1 MRLARHLAA
10 LILAALLSVGC
21 AARPAALAPAT
32 LDAVAQRYVVLLL
45 QLGRVSPDDVD
56 SYYGPDSLKAAAMA
70 DSLAPTEIA
79 TAADSLRGFLGE
91 TAPQEWEPL
100 VRLRHGF
107 LRRQLAAMVARARML
122 DGDSLSFDQEAL
134 ALYDMVV
141 TPRPDSVYAAA
152 LDRIEALLP
161 GAGPLHAR
169 VQVFEKQL
177 HIPAARLDTVMRVAI
192 EEARRRTREHI
203 ALPDSE
209 AFRIEY
215 VKDVPW
221 SAYNWYQ
228 GGYQS
233 LIQVNA
239 TFPIHMNRVLDLA
252 CHEGYP
258 GHHVYGVLLEQ
269 ELVRKR
275 GWVEFTAMPLR
286 TPMGPIAEGTAVV
299 ALDVAFPPAERER
312 WERDVLFPLA
322 GLDTSLYARH
332 LALQA
337 AMDSLSGWNIDNA
350 RDYLDGRRTR
360 EQALAA
366 VVRYG
371 LRPPEQADRSV
382 RFYETYRAY
391 TVNYGLGKQLAL
403 DWLVSQGGS
412 VDQPARRWELY
423 SQLLGAPKLPHD
435 LRAEIAAAAKRH

>member
-1 MRLARHLAA
+1 MLRSRALALIALLASLAA
-10 LILAALLSVGC
+10 GC
-21 AARPAALAPAT
+21 AAPAAKLAPAT
-32 LDAVAQRYVVLLL
+32 LDSVAQRYVVLLL

-56 SYYGPDSLKAAAMA
+56 SYYGPDSLKAMAMA
-70 DSLAPTEIA
+70 DSLAPPSIA
-79 TAADSLRGFLGE
+79 AAADSLRGVLGD
-91 TAPQEWEPL
+91 TAPERWEPL

-107 LRRQLAAMVARARML
+107 LRRQLAAMAARARML
-122 DGDSLSFDQEAL
+122 SGDSLSFDAEAL
-134 ALYDMVV
+134 VLYDMVV

-152 LDRIEALLP
+152 LGRIEALLP
-161 GAGPLHAR
+161 GPGPLHSR
-169 VQVFEKQL
+169 VQAFEKQL

-192 EEARRRTREHI
+192 EETRRRTREHI

-209 AFRIEY
+209 TFRIEL

-233 LIQVNA
+233 LIQVNS
-239 TFPIHMNRVLDLA
+239 TFPMHMSRVLDLA

-299 ALDVAFPPAERER
+299 ALDVAFPPPERER

-332 LALQA
+332 QALQA

-350 RDYLDGRRTR
+350 RDYLDGRKSRD
-360 EQALAA
+360 EALAT

-403 DWLVSQGGS
+403 DWLTSQGGTA
-412 VDQPARRWELY
+412 DQPARRWELY
-423 SQLLGAPKLPHD
+423 SRLLGAPKLPHD
-435 LRAEIAAAAKRH
+435 LRAEIAAAGKR

>member
-1 MRLARHLAA
+1 MRLVRGLTAP
-10 LILAALLSVGC
+10 LIAALLAAGC
-21 AARPAALAPAT
+21 SARPALLAPAT

-56 SYYGPDSLKAAAMA
+56 SYYGPDSLKAMAMA
-70 DSLAPTEIA
+70 DSLAPVAIA
-79 TAADSLRGFLGE
+79 ATADSLRGVLGDAVPE
-91 TAPQEWEPL
+91 AWEPL

-107 LRRQLAAMVARARML
+107 LRRQLAAMATRARML
-122 DGDSLSFDQEAL
+122 SGDSLSFDAEAL

-152 LDRIEALLP
+152 LDRIDALLP
-161 GAGPLHAR
+161 GDAPLHAR
-169 VQVFEKQL
+169 VQAFEKRL

-192 EEARRRTREHI
+192 AEARRRTREHI

-239 TFPIHMNRVLDLA
+239 SFPIHMDRVLDLA

-258 GHHVYGVLLEQ
+258 GHHVYGVLLEK

-299 ALDVAFPPAERER
+299 ALEVAFPPAERER

-332 LALQA
+332 RALQA

-350 RDYLDGRRTR
+350 REYLDGRRTR
-360 EQALAA
+360 EQALASI
-366 VVRYG
+366 VRYG

-382 RFYETYRAY
+382 RFYEVYRAY

-403 DWLVSQGGS
+403 DWLSSQGGTA
-412 VDQPARRWELY
+412 DQPARRWELY
-423 SQLLGAPKLPHD
+423 SRLLGAPKLPHD
-435 LRAEIAAAAKRH
+435 LRAEIAAAAKQH

>member
-1 MRLARHLAA
+1 VLRSRALALIALLASLAA
-10 LILAALLSVGC
+10 GC
-21 AARPAALAPAT
+21 AAPAAKLAPAT
-32 LDAVAQRYVVLLL
+32 LDSVAQRYVVLLL

-56 SYYGPDSLKAAAMA
+56 SYYGPDSLRAMAMA
-70 DSLAPTEIA
+70 DSLAPTAIA
-79 TAADSLRGFLGE
+79 AAADSLRGVLGDAASE
-91 TAPQEWEPL
+91 DWEPL

-107 LRRQLAAMVARARML
+107 LRRQLAAMAARARML
-122 DGDSLSFDQEAL
+122 SGDSLTFDAEAL
-134 ALYDMVV
+134 ALYDMEV

-169 VQVFEKQL
+169 VQAFEQRL
-177 HIPAARLDTVMRVAI
+177 HIPAAKLDTVMRVAI
-192 EEARRRTREHI
+192 EETRQRTREHI

-209 AFRIEY
+209 TFRIEY

-239 TFPIHMNRVLDLA
+239 TFPLHMSRVLDLA

-299 ALDVAFPPAERER
+299 ALDVAFPPPERER
-312 WERDVLFPLA
+312 WERDVLLPLA

-332 LALQA
+332 VALQA

-350 RDYLDGRRTR
+350 RDYLDGRKTR
-360 EQALAA
+360 EEALAT

-382 RFYETYRAY
+382 RFYEVYRAY
-391 TVNYGLGKQLAL
+391 TVNYGLGKKLAL
-403 DWLVSQGGS
+403 DWLLSQGGTA
-412 VDQPARRWELY
+412 DQPARRWELY

-435 LRAEIAAAAKRH
+435 LRAEIAAAGKR